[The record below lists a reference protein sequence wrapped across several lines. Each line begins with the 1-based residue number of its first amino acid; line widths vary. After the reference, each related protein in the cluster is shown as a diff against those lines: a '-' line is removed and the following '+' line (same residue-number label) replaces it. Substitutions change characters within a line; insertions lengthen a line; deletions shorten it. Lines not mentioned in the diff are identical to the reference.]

1 MKRVSLQPVYNR
13 LDEYLEKIANA
24 QRDRDDN
31 EYNVL
36 VVQYLGYIQALRDL
50 QILSR
55 SEYLKLVM
63 KGGEED
69 EEDDILVI

>member
-24 QRDRDDN
+24 RRDRNDD
-31 EYNVL
+31 EYNIL

-55 SEYLKLVM
+55 SEYLKLIN

-69 EEDDILVI
+69 EEDGILVL

>member
-24 QRDRDDN
+24 CRDRDDN

>member
-24 QRDRDDN
+24 QRDRDDK

-63 KGGEED
+63 KGSEED

>member
-1 MKRVSLQPVYNR
+1 MKRVSLKPVYNR

-24 QRDRDDN
+24 RRDRN
-31 EYNVL
+31 EDEYIIL

-50 QILSR
+50 TILSR
-55 SEYLKLVM
+55 AEYLKLVN

>member
-13 LDEYLEKIANA
+13 LDEYLDKIANA
-24 QRDRDDN
+24 RRDRNDD
-31 EYNVL
+31 EYNIL

-55 SEYLKLVM
+55 SEYLKLVD

-69 EEDDILVI
+69 EEDGILVL

>member
-55 SEYLKLVM
+55 SEYLKLIN

-69 EEDDILVI
+69 EADGILVL